1 MKIPLLPENV
11 GKRPR
16 DQLSGHHKMRIELK
30 YRLKMVKKESSLKDG
45 HIKNLLKSTTKQ
57 IPKKVLKSWEMGTV
71 IPPPP
76 NGPHFPLFILMSE
89 NLSVNKTDLQ
99 ALMGPTVTGP
109 VQDPLAVLSL
119 NNRLYM

>member
-1 MKIPLLPENV
+1 MRWDKCQAGGKGENTPFTRKCRKKEC
-11 GKRPR
+11 KRPR

-76 NGPHFPLFILMSE
+76 TWPALPPLYFNVREPISE
-89 NLSVNKTDLQ
+89 
-99 ALMGPTVTGP
+99 
-109 VQDPLAVLSL
+109 
-119 NNRLYM
+119 

>member
-1 MKIPLLPENV
+1 MRWDKCQAGGKGENTPFTRKCRKKEC
-11 GKRPR
+11 KRPR

-71 IPPPP
+71 IPLPKWPALPPLYF
-76 NGPHFPLFILMSE
+76 NVSE
-89 NLSVNKTDLQ
+89 PISE
-99 ALMGPTVTGP
+99 
-109 VQDPLAVLSL
+109 
-119 NNRLYM
+119 